1 MVPAHPIEKVA
12 GFPCIESICA
22 GTTAT
27 MPMRRSPTRVTFVI
41 CRLAARRGEA
51 GRGGL
56 ETGHVREWKDR
67 KLDDGGHARIVSRRP
82 IPLTL
87 PATDGKLTR
96 VKNRKRGVD
105 RATSR
110 SLVARLNRDAEK
122 IAWRFGL
129 RYRSIEA
136 ERANVKSRY
145 GICYEDGVIKIR
157 LRHAVTGQPLLYSSL
172 VSTLCHELAHL
183 RHFNHGVRFRAFNM
197 ELLEFAREQG
207 IYRPGR
213 RPSRPTAAPRRESQ
227 QPEPN
232 RADRREQD
240 EHRPVQ
246 LSLF

>member
-1 MVPAHPIEKVA
+1 
-12 GFPCIESICA
+12 
-22 GTTAT
+22 
-27 MPMRRSPTRVTFVI
+27 
-41 CRLAARRGEA
+41 
-51 GRGGL
+51 
-56 ETGHVREWKDR
+56 
-67 KLDDGGHARIVSRRP
+67 
-82 IPLTL
+82 LTL
-87 PATDGKLTR
+87 PAADGKLTR
-96 VKNRKRGVD
+96 VKNRKRAVD

-110 SLVARLNRDAEK
+110 SLIARLNRDAEK

-157 LRHAVTGQPLLYSSL
+157 LRHVVTGQPLLYSSL

-213 RPSRPTAAPRRESQ
+213 RPSRPAAAPRREPQ
-227 QPEPN
+227 QPEAN
-232 RADRREQD
+232 RADRREQGD
-240 EHRPVQ
+240 HRPVQ

>member
-1 MVPAHPIEKVA
+1 
-12 GFPCIESICA
+12 
-22 GTTAT
+22 
-27 MPMRRSPTRVTFVI
+27 MRP
-41 CRLAARRGEA
+41 L
-51 GRGGL
+51 L
-56 ETGHVREWKDR
+56 
-67 KLDDGGHARIVSRRP
+67 
-82 IPLTL
+82 LTL
-87 PATDGKLTR
+87 ADSDGKLSR

-110 SLVARLNRDAEK
+110 SLIARLNRDAEK
-122 IAWRFGL
+122 IARRFGL

-207 IYRPGR
+207 IYRPGS
-213 RPSRPTAAPRRESQ
+213 RPSRPAAAPRREPL
-227 QPEPN
+227 QPAAN
-232 RADRREQD
+232 RADRRRQVD
-240 EHRPVQ
+240 QRPVQ